1 VEKSWAH
8 NLVARYSEAAR
19 HMRDAAM
26 NEDNQETVQ
35 HYSEIAE
42 RYERLVEQTR
52 ALAEDERF

>member
-1 VEKSWAH
+1 VDKSWAH

-26 NEDNQETVQ
+26 NEGDEETVQ

-52 ALAEDERF
+52 TLADDRS